1 MQAGAVQRAD
11 FATRFSSDRQPVKT
25 GRPRESRDK
34 LTTRFLH
41 EFADHFE
48 ANGKKAIET
57 VYKEEPATYLKIAA
71 ALLPKEIEIQRPMAG
86 LTEDQLG
93 QVIAMLQQL
102 SQQPKEVEA
111 EVVSTT

>member
-1 MQAGAVQRAD
+1 MIDAQPIERAD
-11 FATRFSSDRQPVKT
+11 FSTRFSSTRQPVKT

-48 ANGKKAIET
+48 ANGRKAIET
-57 VYKEEPATYLKIAA
+57 VYKDEPATYLKIAA
-71 ALLPKEIEIQRPMAG
+71 ALLPKEIEIQRPLSG

-93 QVIAMLQQL
+93 QVIALLQQM
-102 SQQPKEVEA
+102 SQPKEIVA